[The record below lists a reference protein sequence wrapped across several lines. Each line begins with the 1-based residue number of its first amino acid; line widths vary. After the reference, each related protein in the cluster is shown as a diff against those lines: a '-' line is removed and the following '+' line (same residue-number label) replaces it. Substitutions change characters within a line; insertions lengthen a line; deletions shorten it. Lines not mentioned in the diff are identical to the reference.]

1 MSEARCKRPET
12 ATKTTA
18 RCHPQESVI
27 VFRLRDSKDV
37 SPVNK
42 VTLGEVRNN
51 NNRNQIPK
59 LETKKD
65 YCLIIMQDFSVAK
78 VSLKNDMITQGE
90 P

>member
-1 MSEARCKRPET
+1 M
-12 ATKTTA
+12 
-18 RCHPQESVI
+18 
-27 VFRLRDSKDV
+27 
-37 SPVNK
+37 NK